1 MLSLGKMDNQ
11 LVDKLGALAA
21 HVVEHALASGLSWD
35 QAIMAFGVASKAIA
49 AKAASEANGA
59 PAEYAA
65 HAEKRL
71 KYGMDHSAEVLR
83 SYLG

>member
-1 MLSLGKMDNQ
+1 MLTLGKMDNQ
-11 LVDKLGALAA
+11 LVDKVGALAA
-21 HVVEHALASGLSWD
+21 HVVEHALASGLTWD

-49 AKAASEANGA
+49 AKAAEQENGT

-83 SYLG
+83 SFLS

>member
-1 MLSLGKMDNQ
+1 MLTLGNMDKQ
-11 LVDKLGALAA
+11 LVDRLGALAA

-35 QAIMAFGVASKAIA
+35 QAIMACGVASKAIA
-49 AKAASEANGA
+49 AKAAEQGSGT

>member
-1 MLSLGKMDNQ
+1 MLTLGKMDNQ
-11 LVDKLGALAA
+11 LVDQVGALAA
-21 HVVEHALASGLSWD
+21 HVVERALASGLTWD

-49 AKAASEANGA
+49 AKAAEQGNGT

-83 SYLG
+83 SFLG

>member
-1 MLSLGKMDNQ
+1 MDQ
-11 LVDKLGALAA
+11 RLVDQLGVLAA
-21 HVVEHALASGLSWD
+21 KAVEDALASGLTWD

-49 AKAASEANGA
+49 AKAASQGGGT
-59 PAEYAA
+59 PAQYAA

-83 SYLG
+83 SFLG